1 VRTIPAVRELYQRYK
16 DQGLIVIGLHSP
28 EFDYEKNL
36 TDVKN
41 AIAKL
46 NVPYPVALDND
57 FATWNAFRN
66 RYWPSLYFIDKRGVI
81 RLNHIGELHQDTNEW
96 TKATQLIEAML
107 KE

>member
-16 DQGLIVIGLHSP
+16 DQGLIVIGLHTP
-28 EFDYEKNL
+28 EFDHEK
-36 TDVKN
+36 DVDNVKA

-81 RLNHIGELHQDTNEW
+81 RFNHIGELHQDTTDW
-96 TKATQLIEAML
+96 TKATQLIETML

>member
-1 VRTIPAVRELYQRYK
+1 M
-16 DQGLIVIGLHSP
+16 HSP

-36 TDVKN
+36 DNVKD
-41 AIAKL
+41 AIVKL

-81 RLNHIGELHQDTNEW
+81 RFNHIGELHQDTNDWNE
-96 TKATQLIEAML
+96 ATQLIETML